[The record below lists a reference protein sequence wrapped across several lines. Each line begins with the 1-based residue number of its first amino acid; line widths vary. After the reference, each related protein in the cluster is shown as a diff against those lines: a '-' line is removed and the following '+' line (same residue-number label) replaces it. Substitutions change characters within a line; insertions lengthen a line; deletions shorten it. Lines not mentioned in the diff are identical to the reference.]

1 MIIFRYLSREV
12 MVTMLAV
19 SSILLLIIMS
29 GRFVKYLAEAAAG
42 ELAVDVLFTIMGY
55 RLPGF
60 LELVIPLGFFIAIL
74 LAYGRLYID
83 SEMVVL
89 SACGLSQR
97 QLVAYTM
104 APAAAVALFVGSMSL
119 WISPMGVRATETV
132 IAEQRTRNEFETIQ
146 PRRFQTLNKGTAT
159 TYVEGISDNRQR
171 LQRVFFAESDSG
183 AGDGRVSILVAE
195 YAQQATHEEYG
206 HRYLNM
212 HKGRRY
218 EGQPG
223 EADYQ
228 ITEFEVYGQ
237 YIQPTETSAGFRNK
251 ADAQPT
257 AALWMADD
265 LQSRATLQWRLSL
278 PLLVMV
284 VALLAVPLSS
294 TSPRQGRYVKMLP
307 AIILYMVYLGV
318 LSGVRGAIEAGKW
331 PIVPGLWAVHPIFI
345 ALALLLLNSQNLK
358 LGRQRRKAKR
368 ALKQSASSGG
378 AAHG

>member
-12 MVTMLAV
+12 MVTMMAV

-29 GRFVKYLAEAAAG
+29 GRFVKYLADAAAG

-97 QLVAYTM
+97 QLVGYTLV
-104 APAAAVALFVGSMSL
+104 PALAVALFVGGLSL
-119 WISPMGVRATETV
+119 WVSPMGVRATESV

-146 PRRFQTLNKGTAT
+146 PRRFQPLNKGAAT

-171 LQRVFFAESDSG
+171 LDQVFVAESDSG

-195 YAQQATHEEYG
+195 YAEQSVHEDYG
-206 HRYLNM
+206 HRYLNL
-212 HKGRRY
+212 HNGRRY

-228 ITEFEVYGQ
+228 ITEFEIYGQ
-237 YIQPTETSAGFRNK
+237 YIQPTDISAGFRNK

-278 PLLVMV
+278 PLLVLV

-331 PIVPGLWAVHPIFI
+331 PVVPGLWIVHPIFI
-345 ALALLLLNSQNLK
+345 ALALLLLNSHNMK
-358 LGRQRRKAKR
+358 LARQRRKAQR
-368 ALKQSASSGG
+368 ALKREKSSEGTANG
-378 AAHG
+378 